1 MFPNARN
8 EKPTT
13 ILTKIYFSEVKKAL
27 TSNSQVRCFFFGAF
41 EPTSDLAAGL
51 VPPGKPWA
59 VHIIYL
65 QQNEKKKNIKD
76 NFRLGQ

>member
-1 MFPNARN
+1 MAGYNNEKIKSYEETTLATLVVSSFFLFPNARN

-41 EPTSDLAAGL
+41 EPTNDLAL
-51 VPPGKPWA
+51 RW
-59 VHIIYL
+59 L
-65 QQNEKKKNIKD
+65 
-76 NFRLGQ
+76 R